1 MLDVKKEKNLIF
13 KKKMFLIGIIA
24 AIVALDQWS
33 KWKIKTS
40 YDLYHSEPII
50 QDFFHFTYVTN
61 DGMAFGLSFPGGKQ
75 VLLFVTLVLTGVII
89 WMLWKEKNSHNLIR
103 YGLSF
108 ILAGAIGN
116 MIDRVLY
123 GKVIDFLDIMVGDF
137 HWYIFNVADSAVTTG
152 MILFILHTI
161 LIGEKKPITSE

>member
-1 MLDVKKEKNLIF
+1 MS
-13 KKKMFLIGIIA
+13 LIGIIA

-40 YDLYHSEPII
+40 YELYHSEPII

-123 GKVIDFLDIMVGDF
+123 GKVVDFLDIMVGDF

>member
-1 MLDVKKEKNLIF
+1 MY
-13 KKKMFLIGIIA
+13 LIGVIA
-24 AIVALDQWS
+24 LIVALDQWS
-33 KWKIKTS
+33 KWMIKTS

-75 VLLFVTLVLTGVII
+75 VLLFVTFALTGVII
-89 WMLWKEKNSHNLIR
+89 WMLWKEKESHNLIR

-108 ILAGAIGN
+108 ILAGALGN
-116 MIDRVLY
+116 MIDRLLY
-123 GKVIDFLDIMVGDF
+123 GKVVDFLDIMIGDF

-161 LIGEKKPITSE
+161 LIGEKKPITSG

>member
-75 VLLFVTLVLTGVII
+75 VLLFVTLALTGVIF

-123 GKVIDFLDIMVGDF
+123 GKVVDFLDIMVGDF

>member
-1 MLDVKKEKNLIF
+1 
-13 KKKMFLIGIIA
+13 MFLIGIIV

-33 KWKIKTS
+33 KWMIKTS

-50 QDFFHFTYVTN
+50 QGFFHFTYVTN

-75 VLLFVTLVLTGVII
+75 VLLFVTLILTGVII
-89 WMLWKEKNSHNLIR
+89 WMLWKEKESHNLVR

-123 GKVIDFLDIMVGDF
+123 GKVVDFLDIMVGDF
-137 HWYIFNVADSAVTTG
+137 HWYIFNVADSAVTIG

>member
-1 MLDVKKEKNLIF
+1 
-13 KKKMFLIGIIA
+13 MFLIGIIA

-40 YDLYHSEPII
+40 YDLYHSEPIV

-75 VLLFVTLVLTGVII
+75 VLLFVTLALTGVII

-123 GKVIDFLDIMVGDF
+123 GKVVDFLDIMVGDF

>member
-1 MLDVKKEKNLIF
+1 
-13 KKKMFLIGIIA
+13 MFLIGIIA

-116 MIDRVLY
+116 MIDRMLY
-123 GKVIDFLDIMVGDF
+123 GKVVDFLDIMIGDF

>member
-1 MLDVKKEKNLIF
+1 
-13 KKKMFLIGIIA
+13 MFLIGIIV

-33 KWKIKTS
+33 KWMIKTS

-50 QDFFHFTYVTN
+50 QGFFHFTYVTN

-75 VLLFVTLVLTGVII
+75 VLLFVTLALTGVII
-89 WMLWKEKNSHNLIR
+89 WMLWKEKESHNLIR

-116 MIDRVLY
+116 MIDRVMY
-123 GKVIDFLDIMVGDF
+123 GKVVDFLDIMFGDF
-137 HWYIFNVADSAVTTG
+137 NWYIFNVADSAVTTG

>member
-1 MLDVKKEKNLIF
+1 
-13 KKKMFLIGIIA
+13 MFLIGIIV

-33 KWKIKTS
+33 KWMIKTS

-50 QDFFHFTYVTN
+50 QGFFHFTYVTN

-75 VLLFVTLVLTGVII
+75 VLLFVTLALTGVII

-116 MIDRVLY
+116 MIDRLLY
-123 GKVIDFLDIMVGDF
+123 GKVVDFLDIMIGDF
-137 HWYIFNVADSAVTTG
+137 HWYIINVADSAVTTG